1 MELSYE
7 QLIMVM
13 LALGLGAFVQ
23 SIIGFG
29 LAIVGAPLLMMIEPS
44 LVPATVTLVT
54 LFLAMVNTWQYRRQ
68 LSLRGIG
75 WAFVGRIPGTFVA
88 GALLLYLS
96 INALEIIM
104 GLAVLFAVVASVFKF
119 SVEPSNKNMF
129 WAGFAAAVMGTTTS
143 IGGPPMALVLQK
155 MDIVKLRANLAGYF
169 IFSCAISLVVQGM
182 TGYFEWWHV
191 KVGVMSLPVVFLCSW
206 VAFKVAPRVRAE
218 WVRHGLLILCSFAG
232 VTTFVRGFS

>member
-13 LALGLGAFVQ
+13 FALGLGAFVQ
-23 SIIGFG
+23 SLIGFG
-29 LAIVGAPLLMMIEPS
+29 LAIVGAPLLMLIEPS

-75 WAFVGRIPGTFVA
+75 WAFVGRVPGTFVA
-88 GALLLYLS
+88 GALLIYLS

-119 SVEPSNKNMF
+119 SVEPNNKNMF

-169 IFSCAISLVVQGM
+169 IFSCAISLGVQGM
-182 TGYFEWWHV
+182 TGYFDWWHL
-191 KVGVMSLPVVFLCSW
+191 KVGLLSLPVVFLSSW
-206 VAFKVAPRVRAE
+206 LALKVAPRVRAE
-218 WVRHGLLILCSFAG
+218 WVRYGLLILCSFAG
-232 VTTFVRGFS
+232 VTTFIRGFS